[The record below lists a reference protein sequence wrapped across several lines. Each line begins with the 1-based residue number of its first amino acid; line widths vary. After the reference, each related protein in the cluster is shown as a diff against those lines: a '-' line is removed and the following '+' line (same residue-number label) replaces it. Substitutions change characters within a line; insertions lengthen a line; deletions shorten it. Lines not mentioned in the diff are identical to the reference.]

1 MKNGRYEEADESIR
15 WYIEGKLH
23 REDGPALE
31 NESEKVWYLN
41 DIELTEQE
49 FNRWLDKKN
58 LNEKL
63 EQTLF
68 PKSIEKRVKI

>member
-15 WYIEGKLH
+15 WYIDGKLH
-23 REDGPALE
+23 REDGPAFE
-31 NESEKVWYLN
+31 NENEKVWYLN

-49 FNRWLDKKN
+49 FNQWLDKKN

-63 EQTLF
+63 EQTLSS
-68 PKSIEKRVKI
+68 KSIEKRVKI

>member
-58 LNEKL
+58 LNKNL
-63 EQTLF
+63 KQSLP